1 MGLKRLAD
9 LNMRTVLLC
18 PGQGAQAVGMAKAWC
33 ELHPAARETFDIAD
47 RIFANG
53 PDGKTLSDLAF
64 NGPLELLS
72 RTDVSQPA
80 LFTAGVACSRA
91 MGSTAFGEIVATAGL
106 SLGEYTALHLAGA
119 FSFEDGLRLVI
130 ERGRLMQSAAEQS
143 KGGMVALIGAD
154 DASAQAVCDEACQG
168 EVLVPAN
175 YNAPGQIVLSGHA
188 TACAR
193 AAAVAS
199 DKGLRAAVLSVAG
212 AFHSPLMQPA
222 AEGMERVLAQTQFS
236 PLTIEVWS
244 NVSAQPHNSADL
256 GLIRKSLVEQ
266 LVSPVRW
273 SQSCANMLA
282 SLASRKIREGTA
294 FHELAPG
301 TVLRG
306 LMKRIDRATEV
317 TSHDQPA

>member
-1 MGLKRLAD
+1 MQ
-9 LNMRTVLLC
+9 TVVLC
-18 PGQGAQAVGMAKAWC
+18 PGQGAQVIGMAKWWC
-33 ELHPAARETFDIAD
+33 ESNAHARSTFETADAIFEQSGHATSLSTIAW
-47 RIFANG
+47 NG
-53 PDGKTLSDLAF
+53 PA
-64 NGPLELLS
+64 ELLH

-80 LFTAGVACSRA
+80 LYTAGIACARA
-91 MGSTAFGEIVATAGL
+91 LGNDAFGSMLAISGL

-130 ERGRLMQSAAEQS
+130 ERGRLMQAAAEAS
-143 KGGMVALIGAD
+143 KGGMIALIGAD
-154 DASAQAVCDEACQG
+154 EASAQAVCDEASQG

-188 TACAR
+188 SACAR
-193 AAAVAS
+193 ANSIAS
-199 DKGLRAAVLSVAG
+199 EKGLRAAVLTVAG

-222 AEGMERVLAQTQFS
+222 AAGMETALAKTQFS
-236 PLTIEVWS
+236 PLKGEVWS
-244 NVSAQPHNSADL
+244 NVTAQPHNSADL
-256 GLIRKSLVEQ
+256 DLIRKRLVEQ

-273 SQSCANMLA
+273 SQSCANLIA
-282 SLASRKIREGTA
+282 SLNSRNLREGTV

-317 TSHDQPA
+317 LSHDQPA